1 MAVKN
6 IKYKPLG
13 ASLRTVPGVQIGTGE
28 ERMFGNLSNRINQLT
43 NVAIKQV
50 SKESQLRAGQDAE
63 KYQAFRQEQDG
74 SLTFND
80 APQTGTTD
88 YDTTYYKAA
97 QQNAKYQVD
106 TLFQQKLQ
114 TAFLKNKYDP
124 NAFNAETT
132 DIRDGL
138 LSSIQ
143 EKNPAM
149 FNSFKYDF
157 DQKIFAASK
166 NVYANYAKQQED
178 IVSTS
183 FRNIV
188 DSGHIESMFETYR
201 NSPQSAINVGKFIN
215 GAFGN
220 YIQHGPSTEFIAAGV
235 SFSADPTRTNL
246 FSAEKMN
253 EELLYARTRFQY
265 HYLADKFTNQ
275 FEHGDV
281 TGLVKELSAIRTG
294 EYVTKDFYEP
304 MMAQDGS
311 TILGNK
317 ETTISQLGF
326 SEKQRN
332 ELADE
337 IYKQVI
343 FETEK
348 LNSLTEKENS
358 KNLNLL
364 KQESKTVITDIF
376 NYLDQGL
383 QNRTTEDVIFS
394 RIKQLERDYPTFD
407 AKKVTDPLRALLLDK
422 NSGPSDD
429 AVILMEYMKQARDG
443 ELDYSEM
450 LYSSSLT
457 RKSKAKIIETSLKFQ
472 LGEEDYT
479 DLGIYKR
486 GMKHITK
493 SEGGIGSIIFGSTD
507 NTKELRG
514 IYSDLHL
521 GLEGEGFN
529 FSTQDVNSN
538 HIGRIIDDLSQTKN
552 IATDKQTFD
561 TLAGSGKEKSD
572 ELKRFEIITEKIRQQ
587 RNKLA
592 KATSEGEREP
602 ILQSIAEEQE
612 KLKVFNMDDINAEK
626 KLLETSNINFVQ
638 GRSYYKKDNFVFELN
653 SDTIQDLLI
662 TSDVVPMA
670 EKERYRILFGD
681 Q

>member
-13 ASLRTVPGVQIGTGE
+13 AKLRTVPGVQYGTGE

-43 NVAIKQV
+43 NLAVKQV
-50 SKESQLRAGQDAE
+50 SRESQVRAGQDAE
-63 KYQAFRQEQDG
+63 KYRAFIQEEDG
-74 SLTFND
+74 TLTFND
-80 APQTGTTD
+80 APQSGSTD
-88 YDTTYYKAA
+88 YDIAYYKAA
-97 QQNAKYQVD
+97 QQNAKYQID

-114 TAFLKNKYDP
+114 TAFLKNKYNP

-138 LSSIQ
+138 LLSIQ
-143 EKNPAM
+143 EKNPA
-149 FNSFKYDF
+149 FLNYFRYDF

-201 NSPQSAINVGKFIN
+201 NSPESAISVGKFIN
-215 GAFGN
+215 GAFAN
-220 YIQHGPSTEFIAAGV
+220 YIQHGPSSDFIAGGV

-253 EELLYARTRFQY
+253 KELLYARTRFQY

-281 TGLVKELSAIRTG
+281 TGLVKELAAIRTG
-294 EYVTKDFYEP
+294 EYVTKDFFEP
-304 MMAQDGS
+304 MMSEDGS

-326 SEKQRN
+326 SEEQRN
-332 ELADE
+332 DLADE

-348 LNSLTEKENS
+348 LNSLTDKENL

-364 KQESKTVITDIF
+364 KQESKTVMRDIF

-383 QNRTTEDVIFS
+383 QNRTTEEVIFS
-394 RIKQLERDYPTFD
+394 RINQLERDYPTFD
-407 AKKVTDPLRALLLDK
+407 AKDVTDPLRALLLDK

-429 AVILMEYMKQARDG
+429 TAILMEYMKQAKDG

-450 LYSSSLT
+450 LYSPQLT
-457 RKSKAKIIETSLKFQ
+457 RKSKAKIIETHLKFQ

-493 SEGGIGSIIFGSTD
+493 SEGGLGSLVFGSQD

-514 IYSDLHL
+514 LYSDIHL
-521 GLEGEGFN
+521 GLDGQGFN
-529 FSTQDVNSN
+529 FSRQDVNSN
-538 HIGRIIDDLSQTKN
+538 HIGRIIDNLAQTKKLA
-552 IATDKQTFD
+552 IDRQTFG
-561 TLAGSGKEKSD
+561 TLNKGDVEPSEELIKYKNIKNSIRLLRQSLTGADMSD
-572 ELKRFEIITEKIRQQ
+572 R
-587 RNKLA
+587 
-592 KATSEGEREP
+592 ERES
-602 ILQSIAEEQE
+602 ILDRITQEEE
-612 KLKVFNMDDINAEK
+612 KLNEFDIVAINQEIKSLETNNIKYVQGKTYYKVGNLISELNAE
-626 KLLETSNINFVQ
+626 
-638 GRSYYKKDNFVFELN
+638 
-653 SDTIQDLLI
+653 TIQDLLM
-662 TSDVVPMA
+662 TSDVVPIA
-670 EKERYRILFGD
+670 ERERYRVLFGE
-681 Q
+681 